1 MLLSSFPLKVP
12 AMGDSAS
19 SLAKAFSNTMTDKR
33 IEVLRKIGETGS
45 ISQAAR
51 ETGIS
56 YKAAWQAI
64 DTLTN
69 LTGVTLVEKAV
80 GGVGGGGARLTDAG
94 KQMLEIADVLLEN
107 RNAVLKHFQDDQT
120 GKDQH
125 RFSTLGIRTSM
136 RNYLPC
142 HVIGLKMN
150 GQVVRVCLAVVDEV
164 PGIVSRITRTSAEL
178 LGLEAGLPVI
188 AMFKAMAVRVSDLT
202 PSENMASA
210 NHLQGIVTRVSRG
223 DSGDEITLE
232 LKPGMQVVGF
242 APSEKHLDIGDA
254 VYATVDE
261 SAVVVALP

>member
-1 MLLSSFPLKVP
+1 MRDP
-12 AMGDSAS
+12 AS
-19 SLAKAFSNTMTDKR
+19 SLANAFSNTLSDKR

-80 GGVGGGGARLTDAG
+80 GGIGGGGARLTEAG
-94 KQMLEIADVLLEN
+94 NRLLEIADVLLEN
-107 RNAVLKHFQDDQT
+107 RNEVLKHFQDDQT
-120 GKDQH
+120 TSGQH
-125 RFSTLGIRTSM
+125 RVSTLSIRTSM

-142 HVIGLKMN
+142 HVVGLKMN
-150 GQVVRVCLAVVDEV
+150 GQVVRVCLAVVDEI
-164 PGIVSRITRTSAEL
+164 PGIISRITRTSAEL
-178 LGLEAGLPVI
+178 LGLEAGLSVI
-188 AMFKAMAVRVSDLT
+188 AMFKAMAVKVSDEA
-202 PSENMASA
+202 PSENMTSA
-210 NHLQGIVTRVSRG
+210 NHLQGTVTRVSRG
-223 DSGDEITLE
+223 ASGDEITLE

-242 APSEKHLDIGDA
+242 APSEKRLDIGDT
-254 VYATVDE
+254 VYAAVDE